1 MRLTMYQRVFCHALS
16 GLAGIGKSDPRAL
29 PWAKLCWPFG
39 PEETAQ
45 ETSVTPTA
53 THAPSGLE
61 RFVSIR
67 VHSWCSIFL
76 FLLFAA
82 NASAENLVAN
92 PGFEDLAG
100 DKPSRWDQFVQPMP
114 GADAKLSDTAHSGAY
129 AVQLHIPTLY
139 EKEPVNNWSQN
150 IMGDFGGKTLRV
162 SGFIRVEDAKEA
174 TIWLQLWRKKPWGVL
189 GAASTSIEMPVYGT
203 QDWQEV
209 SMDVPVP
216 DGADFVTLRCVL
228 MGSGT
233 AWFDDL
239 SVALAEDVEP
249 EEKAETPAKSPEASP
264 VAPDSDADAVAES
277 ATGDVESPAVEDI
290 MAEEAGELAEPDE
303 TFEQPTLP
311 QETVLPL
318 VNELEAEV
326 RRLRSANEVL
336 TDTLQEIQS
345 VNQELLKEMMAVQ
358 EELQEMKAGKNGA
371 TAPALQGDKRRVPPL
386 IPLSESQEYGA
397 P

>member
-1 MRLTMYQRVFCHALS
+1 MACLLEYVGVAYIQRLQERSNLLWRPSLLS
-16 GLAGIGKSDPRAL
+16 LQPWRSVLGLIILVA
-29 PWAKLCWPFG
+29 
-39 PEETAQ
+39 
-45 ETSVTPTA
+45 
-53 THAPSGLE
+53 
-61 RFVSIR
+61 VS
-67 VHSWCSIFL
+67 
-76 FLLFAA
+76 
-82 NASAENLVAN
+82 ASAENLVAN

-100 DKPSRWDQFVQPMP
+100 DKPARWDHFVQPMP
-114 GADAKLSDTAHSGAY
+114 GAEARLSDTAHDGAY
-129 AVQLHIPTLY
+129 AVQLHIPAPY

-150 IMGDFGGKTLRV
+150 IMGEFGGKTLRV
-162 SGFIRVEDAKEA
+162 SGYIRVEEAKEA

-189 GAASTSIEMPVYGT
+189 GAASTSIDSPVYGT

-216 DGADFVTLRCVL
+216 EGADFVTLRCVL

-239 SVALAEDVEP
+239 SVTLAESETPAVKT
-249 EEKAETPAKSPEASP
+249 EEPAKSPESSPEVPDPEVDAAAENATAS
-264 VAPDSDADAVAES
+264 E
-277 ATGDVESPAVEDI
+277 ESPATEEI
-290 MAEEAGELAEPDE
+290 MTDEAPEVVDPGAP
-303 TFEQPTLP
+303 FEQPALP
-311 QETVLPL
+311 RETVLPL

-358 EELQEMKAGKNGA
+358 EELREMKAGKNGA
-371 TAPALQGDKRRVPPL
+371 AAPALEGDKPRVPPL
-386 IPLSESQEYGA
+386 IPLSQSQEHGA

>member
-1 MRLTMYQRVFCHALS
+1 MRLIVCQRVFCYALS

-39 PEETAQ
+39 PDETAH
-45 ETSVTPTA
+45 TVSDSPTFNHP
-53 THAPSGLE
+53 TSGLE
-61 RFVSIR
+61 RFVYIR
-67 VHSWCSIFL
+67 VHSWFSFLLIFL
-76 FLLFAA
+76 LAA
-82 NASAENLVAN
+82 STSAENLVAN

-100 DKPSRWDQFVQPMP
+100 DKPARWDQFVQPMP
-114 GADAKLSDTAHSGAY
+114 GADAKLSDAAHGGAY
-129 AVQLHIPTLY
+129 AVRLHIPTPY

-150 IMGDFGGKTLRV
+150 IVGDFGGKTLRV

-189 GAASTSIEMPVYGT
+189 GAASTSIDSPVYGT

-216 DGADFVTLRCVL
+216 EGADFVTLRCVL

-239 SVALAEDVEP
+239 SVAVTEDAKP
-249 EEKAETPAKSPEASP
+249 EEDTEAPAKSPEASP
-264 VAPDSDADAVAES
+264 DKPDSNADAVAKS
-277 ATGDVESPAVEDI
+277 ADEEI
-290 MAEEAGELAEPDE
+290 MAEDEAEVPDLGEA
-303 TFEQPTLP
+303 FEQPTLP
-311 QETVLPL
+311 QDTVLPL
-318 VNELEAEV
+318 VNELESEV

-336 TDTLQEIQS
+336 TDTLQEIQN

-358 EELQEMKAGKNGA
+358 AELQEMKAGKNGA
-371 TAPALQGDKRRVPPL
+371 AAPALQGDKPRVPPL
-386 IPLSESQEYGA
+386 VPLSQSQEYGA

>member
-1 MRLTMYQRVFCHALS
+1 MVSVRWMACLLVSVGMASIQRLQERSSLLSLPSLLSLQPWRAAL
-16 GLAGIGKSDPRAL
+16 G
-29 PWAKLCWPFG
+29 
-39 PEETAQ
+39 
-45 ETSVTPTA
+45 
-53 THAPSGLE
+53 
-61 RFVSIR
+61 
-67 VHSWCSIFL
+67 L

-82 NASAENLVAN
+82 NTSAENLVAN

-100 DKPSRWDQFVQPMP
+100 DKPARWDQFVQPMP
-114 GADAKLSDTAHSGAY
+114 GADAKLSDTAHGGAY
-129 AVQLHIPTLY
+129 AVQLHIPTPY

-162 SGFIRVEDAKEA
+162 SGFIRVEEAKEA

-189 GAASTSIEMPVYGT
+189 GAASTSIDMPVYGT

-216 DGADFVTLRCVL
+216 EGADFVTLRCVL

-239 SVALAEDVEP
+239 SVALAEDVKP
-249 EEKAETPAKSPEASP
+249 EEKTEAPAKSPEASP
-264 VAPDSDADAVAES
+264 EAPDSNADAVAES
-277 ATGDVESPAVEDI
+277 AVEEI
-290 MAEEAGELAEPDE
+290 MAEEAAELAEPDE
-303 TFEQPTLP
+303 VFEQPTLP
-311 QETVLPL
+311 QDTVLPL
-318 VNELEAEV
+318 VNELESEV

-358 EELQEMKAGKNGA
+358 AELQEMKAGKNGA
-371 TAPALQGDKRRVPPL
+371 AAPALQGDKPRVPPL
-386 IPLSESQEYGA
+386 IPLSQSQEYGA

>member
-1 MRLTMYQRVFCHALS
+1 MRLIVYQRVFCYALS
-16 GLAGIGKSDPRAL
+16 GRAGIGKSDPRAL
-29 PWAKLCWPFG
+29 PWANLCWPFG
-39 PEETAQ
+39 PEEIAHN
-45 ETSVTPTA
+45 SVSPTFNHP
-53 THAPSGLE
+53 TSGLE
-61 RFVSIR
+61 RFASIR
-67 VHSWCSIFL
+67 VHSWFAISLI
-76 FLLFAA
+76 LLFAA

-100 DKPSRWDQFVQPMP
+100 DKPARWDHFVQPMP
-114 GADAKLSDTAHSGAY
+114 GADAALSDSAHGGAY
-129 AVQLHIPTLY
+129 AVKLHIPAPY

-189 GAASTSIEMPVYGT
+189 GAASTSIDMPVYGT

-216 DGADFVTLRCVL
+216 EGADFVTLRCVL

-239 SVALAEDVEP
+239 SVTLAEDAEP
-249 EEKAETPAKSPEASP
+249 EEKTEAPAKSPEPSLD
-264 VAPDSDADAVAES
+264 APESKADAAAER
-277 ATGDVESPAVEDI
+277 ATGDVESPAVEEI
-290 MAEEAGELAEPDE
+290 MAEEDVELAGPDE
-303 TFEQPTLP
+303 AFEQPLLP
-311 QETVLPL
+311 QDTVLPL
-318 VNELEAEV
+318 VNDLEAEV

-371 TAPALQGDKRRVPPL
+371 AAPALQGDKPRVPPL